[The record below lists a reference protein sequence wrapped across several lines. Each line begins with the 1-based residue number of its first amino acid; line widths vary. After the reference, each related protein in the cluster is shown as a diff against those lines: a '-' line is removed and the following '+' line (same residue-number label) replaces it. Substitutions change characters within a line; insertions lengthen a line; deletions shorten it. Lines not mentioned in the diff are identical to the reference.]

1 MINHI
6 LVPMDGSSLA
16 ECVLPHA
23 VAIARAFEAR
33 VTLLQVLDQV
43 DVTTRAQPVDP
54 LNWHIKKAEAGSYLS
69 GLATRLE
76 EQGLLVEHVLLEG
89 QAAEQIIEFA
99 HTHNV
104 GLLVLSSHGR
114 SGLSGW
120 NVSSTV
126 QKVIMGA
133 RISVMIIRA
142 YQLESADLSGP
153 AYERLMV
160 PLDCSQRAEC
170 ALPFATG
177 LARFYGSRLI
187 LAHVVKE
194 PDLPRQTPPSPED
207 VELVDRLK
215 ARNREEASRQ
225 LEQLQARLPEH
236 IETRLVDSNS
246 VAAMLHEL
254 AEKERIDLVVM
265 CAHGQ
270 AGRTRWPYGSVAISF
285 IAYGTTPL
293 LIVQDLPADQIE
305 PTEAELAA
313 QERKGH

>member
-6 LVPMDGSSLA
+6 LVPVDGSSLA

-23 VAIARAFEAR
+23 MAVARAFAAR
-33 VTLLQVLDQV
+33 VTLLQVLDQAEL
-43 DVTTRAQPVDP
+43 TAWAQPVDP

-76 EQGLLVEHVLLEG
+76 EQDLLVEYTLLEG

-99 HTHNV
+99 NTRDV
-104 GLLVLSSHGR
+104 DLLVLSSHGR

-142 YQLESADLSGP
+142 YQLENADLAGTG
-153 AYERLMV
+153 YERLLV
-160 PLDCSQRAEC
+160 PLDGSQRAEC
-170 ALPFATG
+170 ALPFATA
-177 LARFYGSRLI
+177 LARFYSSRLI

-194 PDLPRQTPPSPED
+194 PELPRQTPPTPED
-207 VELVDRLK
+207 VDLVDRLK
-215 ARNREEASRQ
+215 ARNREEAQRQ
-225 LEQLQARLPEH
+225 LEQLEGRLPGN
-236 IETRLVDSNS
+236 IEMRLVDSNS
-246 VAAMLHEL
+246 VPVMLHEL
-254 AEKERIDLVVM
+254 AEKDRIDLVVM

-305 PTEAELAA
+305 LTEAELAA

>member
-1 MINHI
+1 MINHL

-16 ECVLPHA
+16 ECVLPH
-23 VAIARAFEAR
+23 VVLVARAFEAR
-33 VTLLQVLDQV
+33 VTLLQVLDQAEL
-43 DVTTRAQPVDP
+43 TTRVQPVDP

-69 GLATRLE
+69 GLAARLE
-76 EQGLLVEHVLLEG
+76 EQGLVVEHVLLEG

-99 HTHNV
+99 NTHQV

-142 YQLESADLSGP
+142 YQLENADLAWAG
-153 AYERLMV
+153 YERLLV
-160 PLDCSQRAEC
+160 PLDGSQRAEC

-177 LARFYGSRLI
+177 LARFYSSRLI

-194 PDLPRQTPPSPED
+194 PELPRQTPPTPED
-207 VELVDRLK
+207 VDLVDRLK
-215 ARNREEASRQ
+215 ARNREEARRQ
-225 LEQLQARLPEH
+225 LEQLEGRFPGN

-246 VAAMLHEL
+246 VPAMLHEL
-254 AEKERIDLVVM
+254 AEKEQVDVVVM

-313 QERKGH
+313 QEHKGH

>member
-23 VAIARAFEAR
+23 VAMARAFEAR
-33 VTLLQVLDQV
+33 VTLLQVLDQAEV
-43 DVTTRAQPVDP
+43 IAGAQPVDP
-54 LNWHIKKAEAGSYLS
+54 LNWHIKKAEASSYLG
-69 GLATRLE
+69 GLAARLE
-76 EQGLLVEHVLLEG
+76 EQGLVVEHVLLEG

-99 HTHNV
+99 NTHSV

-133 RISVMIIRA
+133 RISIMIIRA
-142 YQLESADLSGP
+142 YQVASADLTRPG
-153 AYERLMV
+153 YERLLV
-160 PLDCSQRAEC
+160 PLDGSQRAEC

-177 LARFYGSRLI
+177 LARFYNSRLI

-194 PDLPRQTPPSPED
+194 PELPRQTPPTPED
-207 VELVDRLK
+207 IDLVDRLM
-215 ARNREEASRQ
+215 ARNREEARRQ
-225 LEQLQARLPEH
+225 LEQLEGRFPGI

-246 VAAMLHEL
+246 VPATLHEL
-254 AEKERIDLVVM
+254 AEKDQIDLVVM

-270 AGRTRWPYGSVAISF
+270 AGRTRWPYGSVAVSF